1 MEAELFTHLLHTV
14 VFGKNVAG
22 EALELFIT
30 PDQLNRYTASS
41 QKIFE
46 ELFQ

>member
-1 MEAELFTHLLHTV
+1 V
-14 VFGKNVAG
+14 P
-22 EALELFIT
+22 ELFIT